1 MQIEDCFLLEKLI
14 YTCVYQ
20 KKCVT
25 LQVKFVYNSKNNIL

>member
-20 KKCVT
+20 KKIVI
-25 LQVKFVYNSKNNIL
+25 LQVKFVFNSKNNIL